1 MNEHQLTDPELK
13 RLESELAGLTPRLD
27 DAQQRTILFDCGVR
41 AGRRQGVRA
50 LRTWQGTT
58 VALLILGGILRFS
71 GPTTAEKTPLAPS
84 VVSEQMAGNSSA
96 PDMGAPFF
104 AVGPRIGE
112 LNLDAWTLPTDR
124 VPNDEYNVSS
134 AVTPDPPYQQ
144 ITVASLSKDLN
155 RTLSP

>member
-1 MNEHQLTDPELK
+1 MNEHQLTDPELN
-13 RLESELAGLTPRLD
+13 RLESELVGLTPRLD
-27 DAQQRTILFDCGVR
+27 DARQRTILFDCGVR

-58 VALLILGGILRFS
+58 VTLLILGGILRFT
-71 GPTTAEKTPLAPS
+71 GPTTMEPTPLAPP
-84 VVSEQMAGNSSA
+84 VVSEQMVRHSSA
-96 PDMGAPFF
+96 TDTDVSSL

-112 LNLDAWTLPTDR
+112 LNLDAWKIPGEREPAD
-124 VPNDEYNVSS
+124 DHGVSS
-134 AVTPDPPYQQ
+134 AATPDPQYQQ